1 MQGTTAKAW
10 SRSPKHFSDELAN
23 GLDPEGV

>member
-1 MQGTTAKAW
+1 MQGTTAQAW
-10 SRSPKHFSDELAN
+10 SRSQKRFSDELAN